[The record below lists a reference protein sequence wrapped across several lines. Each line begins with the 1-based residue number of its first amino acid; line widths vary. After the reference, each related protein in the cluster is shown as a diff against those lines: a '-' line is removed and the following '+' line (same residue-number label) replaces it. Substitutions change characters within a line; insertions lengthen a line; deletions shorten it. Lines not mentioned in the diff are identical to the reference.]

1 MEINSNQQKSI
12 LITGESGFIGRYLSD
27 SYKNQKNINLIKVTR
42 ENGFDLNSDTWV
54 KKLPNIKIDTVI
66 HLAQS
71 NYYNEIPKK
80 AKNLINININSTI
93 DLLEWSKN
101 NSVKK
106 FIYASSGNVYSQ
118 SRKKLIENSLLGPS
132 SLYGISKLAGEEIVK
147 KYNNSFDTLIMR
159 IFGVYGP
166 GQKKMLIPEIIK
178 KIKLKNEI
186 FLAQSK
192 GLYFTP
198 IYIDDLINIIRELI
212 NRNFNQKNLVVN
224 ICGSEVVSLNDLV
237 KKLEKL
243 INKKAKI
250 KITNDEIK
258 YFIGSNELLLKLLN
272 IKDLISLDKGL
283 KLVI

>member
-1 MEINSNQQKSI
+1 M
-12 LITGESGFIGRYLSD
+12 
-27 SYKNQKNINLIKVTR
+27 
-42 ENGFDLNSDTWV
+42 
-54 KKLPNIKIDTVI
+54 
-66 HLAQS
+66 
-71 NYYNEIPKK
+71 
-80 AKNLINININSTI
+80 
-93 DLLEWSKN
+93 LEWSKN

-178 KIKLKNEI
+178 NIKLKNEI

-198 IYIDDLINIIRELI
+198 IYIDDLINIIRELV

>member
-1 MEINSNQQKSI
+1 M
-12 LITGESGFIGRYLSD
+12 
-27 SYKNQKNINLIKVTR
+27 
-42 ENGFDLNSDTWV
+42 
-54 KKLPNIKIDTVI
+54 
-66 HLAQS
+66 
-71 NYYNEIPKK
+71 
-80 AKNLINININSTI
+80 
-93 DLLEWSKN
+93 LEWSKN

-178 KIKLKNEI
+178 NIKLKNEI

>member
-1 MEINSNQQKSI
+1 
-12 LITGESGFIGRYLSD
+12 
-27 SYKNQKNINLIKVTR
+27 
-42 ENGFDLNSDTWV
+42 
-54 KKLPNIKIDTVI
+54 
-66 HLAQS
+66 
-71 NYYNEIPKK
+71 
-80 AKNLINININSTI
+80 
-93 DLLEWSKN
+93 LLEWSKN

-198 IYIDDLINIIRELI
+198 IYIDDLINIIRELV

>member
-1 MEINSNQQKSI
+1 
-12 LITGESGFIGRYLSD
+12 
-27 SYKNQKNINLIKVTR
+27 
-42 ENGFDLNSDTWV
+42 
-54 KKLPNIKIDTVI
+54 
-66 HLAQS
+66 
-71 NYYNEIPKK
+71 
-80 AKNLINININSTI
+80 
-93 DLLEWSKN
+93 LLEWSKN

-178 KIKLKNEI
+178 NIKLKNEI

>member
-1 MEINSNQQKSI
+1 M
-12 LITGESGFIGRYLSD
+12 
-27 SYKNQKNINLIKVTR
+27 
-42 ENGFDLNSDTWV
+42 
-54 KKLPNIKIDTVI
+54 
-66 HLAQS
+66 
-71 NYYNEIPKK
+71 
-80 AKNLINININSTI
+80 
-93 DLLEWSKN
+93 LEWSKN

-178 KIKLKNEI
+178 NIKLKNEI

-283 KLVI
+283 KLII

>member
-1 MEINSNQQKSI
+1 M
-12 LITGESGFIGRYLSD
+12 
-27 SYKNQKNINLIKVTR
+27 
-42 ENGFDLNSDTWV
+42 
-54 KKLPNIKIDTVI
+54 
-66 HLAQS
+66 
-71 NYYNEIPKK
+71 
-80 AKNLINININSTI
+80 
-93 DLLEWSKN
+93 LEWSKN

>member
-1 MEINSNQQKSI
+1 
-12 LITGESGFIGRYLSD
+12 
-27 SYKNQKNINLIKVTR
+27 
-42 ENGFDLNSDTWV
+42 
-54 KKLPNIKIDTVI
+54 
-66 HLAQS
+66 
-71 NYYNEIPKK
+71 
-80 AKNLINININSTI
+80 
-93 DLLEWSKN
+93 LLEWSKN

>member
-1 MEINSNQQKSI
+1 M
-12 LITGESGFIGRYLSD
+12 
-27 SYKNQKNINLIKVTR
+27 
-42 ENGFDLNSDTWV
+42 
-54 KKLPNIKIDTVI
+54 
-66 HLAQS
+66 
-71 NYYNEIPKK
+71 
-80 AKNLINININSTI
+80 
-93 DLLEWSKN
+93 LEWSKN

-198 IYIDDLINIIRELI
+198 IYIDDLINIIRELV